1 MSGQRSED
9 SQVDEVASELINLS
23 LTKQDEQ
30 PSSEDGAVAEKQ
42 KVPDSLDSPHTIS
55 SSSQGIHIYLIH
67 EANTTYYKVGHS
79 KNPMRR
85 CRELQTGNP
94 RQLTREHEVW
104 VRDKEAEGRIFEA
117 LQEYKADLG
126 GGTKWFRLDTEARVN
141 EAKAAM
147 NNEKWPD
154 LLH

>member
-1 MSGQRSED
+1 M
-9 SQVDEVASELINLS
+9 
-23 LTKQDEQ
+23 EQ
-30 PSSEDGAVAEKQ
+30 LLRNRKYQ
-42 KVPDSLDSPHTIS
+42 
-55 SSSQGIHIYLIH
+55 IHWIRRTRFRAALRVYTSHLIH

-79 KNPMRR
+79 KNPTER
-85 CRELQTGNP
+85 CRGLQTGNP
-94 RQLTREHEVW
+94 RQLTREHEVR
-104 VRDKEAEGRIFEA
+104 VRDKEAEGRVLEA

-126 GGTKWFRLDTEARVN
+126 GGTKWFRLDTKARVN